1 MTIMTLTFEERAI
14 TTEAASTTCDNTRLN
29 IVRVVIPI
37 VFVAAA
43 ISLLHMKFAA
53 RKLLVPYI

>member
-1 MTIMTLTFEERAI
+1 MTIMTLTFEERA
-14 TTEAASTTCDNTRLN
+14 TTAESQSTTCDDRRLN

-37 VFVAAA
+37 VFVAAG

-53 RKLLVPYI
+53 RKLLVYL